1 MMRICVIIMSKF
13 IIILSKDMN
22 RIKKYETGIV
32 GSFLLSLLLLF
43 SSCQN
48 SGLMYDVSQP
58 GTVYF
63 VKKASADAPVCSF
76 VFEVEDEI
84 TYEVPVKLM
93 GMPCNYDREFV
104 VTLKQDTMTTIK
116 AGGVSYPVETA
127 ELGKDFDMGNLII
140 PADSIMGKIVFTL
153 HRIPEMQNTYRS
165 VLMEIGTNE
174 NFIPLYGDYYRFF
187 ISDGDVPLPTWW
199 NNGGTGTGLIE
210 GWQMYIGKF
219 FPEKFRLMLEYY
231 WDMEETQPE
240 FYEEAVSKYGKYL
253 DKEGITAGFYQKDN
267 PAVWAKYVLIPLY
280 EHYKANP
287 IPNDCPFAESG
298 NQGEFWRDPVALY
311 R

>member
-48 SGLMYDVSQP
+48 TGLMYDVSQP

-116 AGGVSYPVETA
+116 AGGGSYPVETA

-165 VLMEIGTNE
+165 L
-174 NFIPLYGDYYRFF
+174 
-187 ISDGDVPLPTWW
+187 
-199 NNGGTGTGLIE
+199 
-210 GWQMYIGKF
+210 
-219 FPEKFRLMLEYY
+219 
-231 WDMEETQPE
+231 
-240 FYEEAVSKYGKYL
+240 
-253 DKEGITAGFYQKDN
+253 
-267 PAVWAKYVLIPLY
+267 
-280 EHYKANP
+280 
-287 IPNDCPFAESG
+287 
-298 NQGEFWRDPVALY
+298 
-311 R
+311 